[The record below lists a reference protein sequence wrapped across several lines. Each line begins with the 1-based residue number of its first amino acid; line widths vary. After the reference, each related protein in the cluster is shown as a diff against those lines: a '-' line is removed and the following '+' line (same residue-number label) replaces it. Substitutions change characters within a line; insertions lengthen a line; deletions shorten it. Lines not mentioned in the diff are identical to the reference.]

1 VTSGKDSHPSDNEEK
16 GQTLVVRVEEGKIVE
31 KKVVPKKLDT
41 TLREVILGVLNE
53 WNPETSD
60 LLVIR
65 HRQEFTVRLP
75 LSKEQYLKY
84 SKYNLRR
91 VENMAVFEVPLY
103 VISFENKNIDD
114 KLQDTKV
121 YIVAPYIDDFISDQ
135 IAKLG
140 IDITTATEEE
150 EEAEIEE
157 E

>member
-1 VTSGKDSHPSDNEEK
+1 VTSGKDSHLSDNEEK

-31 KKVVPKKLDT
+31 KKVIPKKLDT

-140 IDITTATEEE
+140 IDITTAAEEE

>member
-1 VTSGKDSHPSDNEEK
+1 VMSGKDSHPSGNEEK

-31 KKVVPKKLDT
+31 KKVIPKKLDIA
-41 TLREVILGVLNE
+41 LREIILGVLNE

-84 SKYNLRR
+84 SKFNLRR
-91 VENMAVFEVPLY
+91 VENIAVFEVPLY
-103 VISFENKNIDD
+103 VISFENKSIDD

-121 YIVAPYIDDFISDQ
+121 YIVAPYIDDFVSDQ

-140 IDITTATEEE
+140 IDITTAVEEE

>member
-1 VTSGKDSHPSDNEEK
+1 VMSGNDFHPSGNEEK

-31 KKVVPKKLDT
+31 KKVIPKKLDI

-65 HRQEFTVRLP
+65 HRQEFAVRLP

-84 SKYNLRR
+84 SKFNLRR
-91 VENMAVFEVPLY
+91 VENVAVFEVPIY

-114 KLQDTKV
+114 KLQDTKI

-140 IDITTATEEE
+140 IDITTAVEEE

>member
-1 VTSGKDSHPSDNEEK
+1 VTSGRDSHPSGNEEK

-31 KKVVPKKLDT
+31 KKVIPKKLDV

-84 SKYNLRR
+84 SKFNLRR

-103 VISFENKNIDD
+103 VISFENRNIDD

-121 YIVAPYIDDFISDQ
+121 YIVAPYIDDFVSDQ

-140 IDITTATEEE
+140 IDITTAVEEE
-150 EEAEIEE
+150 EETEIEE